1 MAYFVI
7 QNDRQEGPLEADQI
21 KSLVA
26 GGSLAWT
33 DLCWREGWRQW
44 RPIGSVA
51 ALAPAEAFASA
62 TEESLPGDQEE
73 LHDHFSRRH
82 HASWSSVIVLAVLL
96 MFAAAGLAVQWVLLA
111 QATERIAELEK
122 EALHRK
128 NLESATASKILEAK
142 APVPGNE
149 IRIWATFLD
158 SLAARPVPVSR
169 ANILLY
175 RAESV
180 AGALESL
187 RNIPPATGVSPLSA
201 IQEKLPPPWRETIT
215 GTDGIAVFQEVPPGD
230 YVLVVFTMKSTA
242 SGELPYLWIASQELD
257 GQPHATLVLTEE
269 NASREGSAPE
279 VIEP

>member
-7 QNDRQEGPLEADQI
+7 QNDRQEGPLEAEQI

-51 ALAPAEAFASA
+51 ALAPPEAFAPA
-62 TEESLPGDQEE
+62 TQDSLSEAGEEFRDNA
-73 LHDHFSRRH
+73 SRRN
-82 HASWSSVIVLAVLL
+82 HASWSSVIILAVLL
-96 MFAAAGLAVQWVLLA
+96 MFAVAGLAVQWVLLA
-111 QATERIAELEK
+111 RAQERIAELEK

-128 NLESATASKILEAK
+128 NLETATAPKILEAK

-149 IRIWATFLD
+149 IRVWATFLD
-158 SLAARPVPVSR
+158 PVAARPVPVSR

-175 RAESV
+175 RAEAV

-187 RNIPPATGVSPLSA
+187 RKLPPAIGVSPLAA
-201 IQEKLPPPWRETIT
+201 IQEKLPAPWRETIT
-215 GTDGIAVFQEVPPGD
+215 GSDGIAVFQEVPPDD
-230 YVLVVFTMKSTA
+230 YVLVAFSIKSTG
-242 SGELPYLWIASQELD
+242 SGELPYLWLAEQKLN

>member
-51 ALAPAEAFASA
+51 ALAPPEAFASA
-62 TEESLPGDQEE
+62 PEDSSSEAREEFRES
-73 LHDHFSRRH
+73 STRRN
-82 HASWSSVIVLAVLL
+82 HASWSWVIVLAVLL
-96 MFAAAGLAVQWVLLA
+96 MFAVAGLAVQWVLLA

-122 EALHRK
+122 DARHRQ
-128 NLESATASKILEAK
+128 NLESVTASKILEAK

-149 IRIWATFLD
+149 IRVWATLLD
-158 SLAARPVPVSR
+158 PVAARPIPVSR

-175 RAESV
+175 QKQAV
-180 AGALESL
+180 ADALADLSNL
-187 RNIPPATGVSPLSA
+187 PPAIGVSPLA
-201 IQEKLPPPWRETIT
+201 TIQEKLPPPWRETIT
-215 GTDGIAVFQEVPPGD
+215 GLDGIAAFQEVPPGD
-230 YVLVVFTMKSTA
+230 YVLVAFTMKSTE
-242 SGELPYLWIASQELD
+242 SGEFPYLWLAEKKLD

-269 NASREGSAPE
+269 TASRDGGAP
-279 VIEP
+279 VILEP

>member
-7 QNDRQEGPLEADQI
+7 QNDRQEGPLDADQI
-21 KSLVA
+21 KSRVA

-51 ALAPAEAFASA
+51 ALAPPEAFAPA
-62 TEESLPGDQEE
+62 TEDSSSGAKEESRNNAT
-73 LHDHFSRRH
+73 RRN
-82 HASWSSVIVLAVLL
+82 HASMSAVIVLAVLL
-96 MFAAAGLAVQWVLLA
+96 MLAAAGLAVQWVLLA
-111 QATERIAELEK
+111 QAQDRIAELEK
-122 EALHRK
+122 DARHRK

-142 APVPGNE
+142 APVSGNE

-158 SLAARPVPVSR
+158 PVAARPVPVSR

-175 RAESV
+175 HKQAV
-180 AGALESL
+180 ADALAALSSL
-187 RNIPPATGVSPLSA
+187 PPSTGVSPLA
-201 IQEKLPPPWRETIT
+201 TIQEKLPPPWRETIT

-230 YVLVVFTMKSTA
+230 YVLVAFTMKSTA
-242 SGELPYLWIASQELD
+242 SGELPYLWLASQKLD

-269 NASREGSAPE
+269 NASREGSPLE
-279 VIEP
+279 FIEP